1 MPDSRLSS
9 TKTQQ
14 FPQQLKQKKSI
25 DPAATERILQG
36 SILET
41 RPKPDNLLTCKDWDN
56 TVRWQQGERLN
67 HLFEYRC
74 HQFLFENNAQH
85 LAVDSEQ
92 GQWSYQQL
100 NSAANQ
106 LARYLLAQGLKSG
119 AVIGLL
125 FDKSANSYIAML
137 AVLKINAAYVPLD
150 PAFPEE
156 RIAYIAEDA
165 AMQALL
171 TLSCYE
177 KLTHETKNI
186 NVLCIDSKESTPAI
200 AAQPD
205 MHLLAQETGQP
216 ISELCYIIYTSGST
230 GRPKGVP
237 IDQASICN
245 FVRVAAEVY
254 GYSPH
259 DRVYQGLTI
268 AFDFAVEEI
277 WVPLIVGATL
287 LPNQTGSSLLGSDLA
302 DFLQAK
308 KATAMCCVPTLLATI
323 DEELPDLHLLIVSG
337 EACPQDLINR
347 WYTPER
353 VILNAY
359 GPTEITVTATLA
371 RSKPNEPVT
380 IGKPLPTYSVI
391 ILKPNT
397 KNILPFGEVGEI
409 AVAGVG
415 VARGYLNQ
423 EEKSK
428 EVFIKDFLDIPNNP
442 SGLIYRTGDLGL
454 INSKGEI
461 EYQGRIDLQVK
472 IRGYRI
478 ELTEIES
485 VILQI
490 PQIEQAVVDTF
501 EPIADV
507 KELVAYYTL
516 KENADF
522 SQDQLVAALREAL
535 PNYMVPSYY
544 EKLAVM
550 PMMASDKA
558 DRKALPKPSS
568 KRMSSDN
575 ANFVAAQSPIEKDI
589 SAVLAE
595 ILQLD
600 AVSAKDHFFDDLGAN
615 SLLMAQF
622 STRLRKK
629 LGIVNLSMREM
640 YLHPSVHQLATF
652 LETSTDSPKKPLRKK
667 KASYKA
673 PRKNYILTG
682 MAQMFTGF
690 TMLYFGA
697 FIFWLVFDWLIE
709 AQGIQAAYGR
719 ALMLTGGLF
728 IFSLIL
734 PVALKWLLIGRFK
747 PEEFPVWSWR
757 YFTFWTVKVA
767 TTMNPM
773 RAFVGTPIFTAYLKL
788 LGANVSWN
796 SLILTNKIPVCVDM
810 LTVGEGAV
818 ISKNVNM
825 SGYRVDSGRL
835 KTGRVTI
842 GNNTFVGSASMM
854 GLNTVMEDGSE
865 LAHASSLHSGQRLK
879 ANTSYHGSPAQ
890 PTTNHYQ
897 QLKNGKLSV
906 IRKVLFSSYIVIPIL
921 IFLPLGMVFLH
932 YLFGTD
938 IHGDFTP
945 LETLL
950 PVTKLSDVNTILM
963 WTALIFV
970 AAIPIGLLFMTML
983 IRVFNFFIKE
993 DKIYP
998 VYSFH
1003 YLIQQRI
1010 QSLSNSRFYN
1020 NLFGDSSYIVYYLQA
1035 IGYKFKG
1042 IVQTGSN
1049 FGVSQQQDNPLLCEI
1064 GNNTMVSDGLNLL
1077 NADYSISS
1085 FQVSKVSIG
1094 DNTFLGNS
1102 IAYPPKSKVGNNCL
1116 LATKVMI
1123 PTNGALKEGVGLL
1136 GSPCF
1141 EIPRSVRRDRKLDDD
1156 KQEGNIQQRLK
1167 QKNKI
1172 NIISMVLFLFTL
1184 YVPFFLGTTALYF
1197 TLDVLVEY
1205 KALYFVGA
1213 GFIVSL
1219 FIYPYFFFV
1228 ERASLTFHRLQVEYC
1243 SIYDN
1248 AFWRYE
1254 RYWKLSMISDR
1265 LLEALNGTPFKG
1277 IALRALGARVGK
1289 QLFDDGAQY
1298 SERTLVEIG
1307 DHCTFNQNAV
1317 LQAHSLEDGTFKS
1330 DKITIGNNC
1339 TLAKNTF
1346 IHYGVTL
1353 GNNVAVETDSFLM
1366 KGESPEANSIWHG
1379 NPAKEILIPAK
1390 VCTETLAPIVQVSTK
1405 QQHPSKRKVAL

>member
-1 MPDSRLSS
+1 MPNLHVPSQRLER
-9 TKTQQ
+9 
-14 FPQQLKQKKSI
+14 KSPV
-25 DPAATERILQG
+25 DPATAHILQG

-41 RPKPDNLLTCKDWDN
+41 SPKPDNLLTCNEWDN

-85 LAVDSEQ
+85 LAVDSEK

-100 NSAANQ
+100 NNAANQ

-119 AVIGLL
+119 AIIGLL
-125 FDKSANSYIAML
+125 FDKSAHSYIAML

-150 PAFPEE
+150 PVFPKD
-156 RIAYIAEDA
+156 RIAYIAEDS

-177 KLTHETKNI
+177 NLTHESKNL
-186 NVLCIDSKESTPAI
+186 NVLSIDTKATAQAI

-216 ISELCYIIYTSGST
+216 VSELCYIIYTSGST

-254 GYSPH
+254 GYSPN

-302 DFLQAK
+302 GFLQAK

-323 DEELPDLHLLIVSG
+323 DEDLPNLRLLIVSG

-391 ILKPNT
+391 ILQPNT
-397 KNILPFGEVGEI
+397 QKVLPFGEVGEI

-423 EEKSK
+423 EEKTK
-428 EVFIKDFLDIPNNP
+428 EVFINDFLNIPNNP

-454 INSKGEI
+454 INREGEI
-461 EYQGRIDLQVK
+461 EYRGRIDLQVK

-485 VILQI
+485 VILQM
-490 PQIEQAVVDTF
+490 PHIEQAVVDTF
-501 EPIADV
+501 EPIPDV

-516 KENADF
+516 KEHADF
-522 SQDQLVAALREAL
+522 SQEQLVTHLRETL

-544 EKLAVM
+544 EKLDVM

-575 ANFVAAQSPIEKDI
+575 ANFVAAQNTLEKNI
-589 SAVLAE
+589 AAVLAE
-595 ILQLD
+595 MLQLD
-600 AVSAKDHFFDDLGAN
+600 AVSAEDHFFDDLGAN

-622 STRLRKK
+622 STRLRNK
-629 LGIVNLSMREM
+629 LGIVDLSMREM
-640 YLHPSVHQLATF
+640 YLHPSVQQLATF
-652 LETSTDSPKKPLRKK
+652 LETLTGSPKKPLRKK

-682 MAQMFTGF
+682 IAQVFTGF
-690 TMLYFGA
+690 AMFYFGA

-719 ALMLTGGLF
+719 ALILTSGLF
-728 IFSLIL
+728 ILSLTLPIL
-734 PVALKWLLIGRFK
+734 LKWSLIGRFK

-757 YFTFWTVKVA
+757 YFTFWTVKIA
-767 TTMNPM
+767 MTISPM

-788 LGANVSWN
+788 LGAKVSWN

-810 LTVGEGAV
+810 LTVGDGAV

-835 KTGRVTI
+835 KTGKVTL

-890 PTTNHYQ
+890 PTTHHYQ
-897 QLKNGKLSV
+897 QLKNGKLSF
-906 IRKVLFSSYIVIPIL
+906 IRKFLFSCYIVIPIF

-945 LETLL
+945 LEALL
-950 PVTKLSDVNTILM
+950 PITRPSDVNTIFI
-963 WTALIFV
+963 WTALLFSI
-970 AAIPIGLLFMTML
+970 AIPISLLLMTML
-983 IRVFNFFIKE
+983 IRLLNFFIKE
-993 DKIYP
+993 DKIYS

-1003 YLIQQRI
+1003 YLIQHRI

-1049 FGVSQQQDNPLLCEI
+1049 FGVSQKQDNPLLCEI

-1077 NADYSISS
+1077 NTDYSISS

-1094 DNTFLGNS
+1094 ENTFIGNS

-1123 PTNGALKEGVGLL
+1123 PTHGALKEDVGLL

-1141 EIPRSVRRDRKLDDD
+1141 EIPRSVRRDSKLDDD

-1167 QKNKI
+1167 QKNKV
-1172 NIISMVLFLFTL
+1172 NITTMILFLFTL
-1184 YVPFFLGTTALYF
+1184 YIPFFLGITALYF
-1197 TLDVLVEY
+1197 TLDLLVEY

-1213 GFIVSL
+1213 GFIASL
-1219 FIYPYFFFV
+1219 FIFPYFFFV
-1228 ERASLTFHRLQVEYC
+1228 ERASLTFRHLKAEYC

-1265 LLEALNGTPFKG
+1265 LLQALNGTPFKG
-1277 IALRALGARVGK
+1277 MALRALGTRVGK
-1289 QLFDDGAQY
+1289 QLFDDGGQY
-1298 SERTLVEIG
+1298 SERTLVEMG
-1307 DHCTFNQNAV
+1307 DHCTLNQNAT

-1330 DKITIGNNC
+1330 DKITVGNNC

-1346 IHYGVTL
+1346 IHYGVII

-1366 KGESPEANSIWHG
+1366 KGENLEANSIWHG

-1390 VCTETLAPIVQVSTK
+1390 ACTETVVPISQVAK
-1405 QQHPSKRKVAL
+1405 KHQHTSKRKVAS